1 MLFKILNVMAFGAGP
16 AIRKGFGFVVHEDSK
31 LKKVSKFYYRH
42 KGFIYYTWGF
52 VVGAV
57 AMKIWVDSQEEQAL

>member
-1 MLFKILNVMAFGAGP
+1 MLFKTQNAMVFGEGP
-16 AIRKGFGFVVHEDSK
+16 AIRKGCGFDVHEDST

-42 KGFIYYTWGF
+42 KGFIYYTCG
-52 VVGAV
+52 VVMGAV